1 MRYEYN
7 IFNFV
12 ILWQPLKQYSWRADP
27 LLVFWCAGWRPR
39 LIGTKENYIEKT
51 KLFRLSILRKSFFL
65 SLNTR
70 CQWAGVATKQRYPWQ
85 LSASK
90 TTIIQV
96 KNIRYSWQ
104 VRKRL
109 LVLFFYSS
117 RTSFDDR
124 KVAGGLVD
132 LSLQGR
138 KTFKIRW
145 YEIRTCFLYGG
156 PVFPRFDY
164 SLNI

>member
-1 MRYEYN
+1 MTAPQA
-7 IFNFV
+7 IFLESRPPACF
-12 ILWQPLKQYSWRADP
+12 
-27 LLVFWCAGWRPR
+27 LVCWMATKTHWY
-39 LIGTKENYIEKT
+39 KENYIEKT